1 MTSMTRGALVALVLA
16 AGSTGC
22 DSFLT
27 GPKLTE
33 NPNSPSAAT
42 RDQLFVATQANQF
55 IFFEGSLTRS
65 ACIFVQQC
73 AGVDRQYQSL
83 GEYNFAEDDY
93 SGEFGSVYQGGG
105 LLDLRK
111 IEASADADGD
121 AVYGGIARVWEAF
134 VVGTAADIWGNIPYS
149 EAVSDVDTP
158 HLDPQASVYAAV
170 QAKLDTAITMLG
182 GSGAGPGSAD
192 LVFGGDKAKW
202 LETAHTLKAR
212 FYLHTAEVTPANFA
226 LALAQAQLGIS
237 SAANDFKSYH
247 SSSTTEQNTW
257 YQFMV
262 IQRDSYLRFGKRLI
276 DLMVARSDPRL
287 PDYFSLDAGGGYSGK
302 DPGEAYDATESNLS
316 ATRLDPAYRQ
326 PLITWAENQL
336 IIAEAAYQG
345 SDEPTA
351 LGALNAE
358 RTAAGL
364 GTLSGITGTALL
376 DSIMTEK
383 YVAMFQNIEAWSDYR
398 RECTPTLVPYT
409 VGGATAIPGR
419 VFYGFNERNT
429 NPNIPTPSVQEAA
442 TNKTGTPGGTNPND
456 PNPCP

>member
-1 MTSMTRGALVALVLA
+1 MTSKTRGARVALVLA

-22 DSFLT
+22 DSFIS

-42 RDQLFVATQANQF
+42 RDQLFVASQANQF
-55 IFFEGSLTRS
+55 VWFEGSLARTV
-65 ACIFVQQC
+65 CVFVQQC

-83 GEYNFAEDDY
+83 GEYNFTEDDY
-93 SGEFGSVYQGGG
+93 SGEFSSVYQGAG

-121 AVYGGIARVWEAF
+121 AVYGGITRVWEAY
-134 VVGTAADIWGNIPYS
+134 VMGTAADIWGNIPYS
-149 EAVSDVDTP
+149 EAVSDVDQP
-158 HLDPQASVYAAV
+158 HLDPQAQVYAAV

-192 LVFGGDKAKW
+192 LVFVGNKAKW

-212 FYLHTAEVTPANFA
+212 FYLHTAETTPAA
-226 LALAQAQLGIS
+226 YAQALAQAQQGIS
-237 SAANDFKSYH
+237 TSANDFKSYH
-247 SSSTTEQNTW
+247 STTTTEQNTW

-276 DLMVARSDPRL
+276 NLMVARSDPRL
-287 PDYFSLDAGGGYSGK
+287 SNYFSTNSTGGYSGK
-302 DPGEAYDATESNLS
+302 DPGQAYDATESNLS
-316 ATRLDPAYRQ
+316 ATRLNPGYRQ

-336 IIAEAAYQG
+336 IVAEAAYRTG
-345 SDEPTA
+345 AEPAA
-351 LGALNAE
+351 LTALNAE

-364 GTLSGITGTALL
+364 GTLTGITGAALL

-383 YVAMFQNIEAWSDYR
+383 YVVTFQNIEAWSDYR
-398 RECTPTLVPYT
+398 RACTPSLVPYT

-419 VFYGFNERNT
+419 LFYGFNERNT
-429 NPNIPTPSVQEAA
+429 NPNIPTPAQQDAA
-442 TNKTGTPGGTNPND
+442 TNKAGTPAGTNPND
-456 PNPCP
+456 PNACP

>member
-1 MTSMTRGALVALVLA
+1 MTSKTRGAFVALVLA
-16 AGSTGC
+16 AASTGC

-33 NPNSPSAAT
+33 NPNSPSAAK
-42 RDQLFVATQANQF
+42 RDQLFVASQANQF
-55 IFFEGSLTRS
+55 VWFEGSLART
-65 ACIFVQQC
+65 ACVFVQQC

-83 GEYNFAEDDY
+83 GEYNFTEDDY
-93 SGEFGSVYQGGG
+93 SGEFSSVYQGGG

-121 AVYGGIARVWEAF
+121 AVYGAVARVWEAY

-149 EAVSDVDTP
+149 EAVSDVETP
-158 HLDPQASVYAAV
+158 QLDPQASVYAAV

-182 GSGAGPGSAD
+182 GSGVGPGSAD
-192 LVFGGDKAKW
+192 LVFGGDKTKW
-202 LETAHTLKAR
+202 LQTAHTLKAR
-212 FYLHTAEVTPANFA
+212 FYLHTAETTPANFA
-226 LALAQAQLGIS
+226 LALAQAQQGIAS
-237 SAANDFKSYH
+237 SANDFRSYH
-247 SSSTTEQNTW
+247 SSTTTEQNTW

-287 PDYFSLDAGGGYSGK
+287 PDYFSLDASGGYSGK
-302 DPGEAYDATESNLS
+302 DPGQSYTATESNLS
-316 ATRLDPAYRQ
+316 STRLDPAYHQ

-336 IIAEAAYQG
+336 IIAEAAYQT

-364 GTLSGITGTALL
+364 GTLTGITGAALL

-383 YVAMFQNIEAWSDYR
+383 YVVTFQNIEAWSDYK
-398 RECTPTLVPYT
+398 RECTPSLVPYT
-409 VGGATAIPGR
+409 AGGATAIPGR
-419 VFYGFNERNT
+419 LFYGFSERNT
-429 NPNIPTPSVQEAA
+429 NPNIPTPATQEAA
-442 TNKTGTPGGTNPND
+442 TNKAGTPGGTNPND